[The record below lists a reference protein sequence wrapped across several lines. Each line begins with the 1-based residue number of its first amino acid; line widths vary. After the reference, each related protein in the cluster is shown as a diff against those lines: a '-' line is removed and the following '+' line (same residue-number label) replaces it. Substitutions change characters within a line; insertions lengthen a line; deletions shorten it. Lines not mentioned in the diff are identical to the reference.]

1 MTKMKTKRFYEAPLV
16 EHTVVE
22 LEGGFCG
29 SVVQDDPKSNVKTTG
44 HEINEVDFATQD
56 WNDGSWE

>member
-1 MTKMKTKRFYEAPLV
+1 MTKMKTKRFYEAPHV

-29 SVVQDDPKSNVKTTG
+29 SVVQDAPQSDVKTTG

>member
-1 MTKMKTKRFYEAPLV
+1 MKTKTKRLYEAPLI

-29 SVVQDDPKSNVKTTG
+29 SVVQDAPQSDVKTTG
-44 HEINEVDFATQD
+44 HEIEEVDFATQD
-56 WNDGSWE
+56 WNDGAWE

>member
-1 MTKMKTKRFYEAPLV
+1 MKTKRLYEAPLV
-16 EHTVVE
+16 EHTLVE

-29 SVVQDDPKSNVKTTG
+29 SVVKDEPQSDVNTTG